1 MSDRKVRKNKAAQ
14 PSVLENPATVAE
26 PQGAAEFHIPET
38 LVAPCAVETASV
50 EALEMVA
57 TAPVV
62 VDSAELAEIVA
73 RAAEPA
79 PAIVTAEAAPATA
92 IQSIEQ
98 EGPTIM
104 TDQINETIEN
114 TNQAGRV
121 AADRFQS
128 AFGDI
133 NERAKTGME
142 KSAKVMEEMTEL
154 TRGNVEALVA
164 SSKVA
169 ARGVESLTQEAAD
182 FGRRSFEGA
191 SAAMKSFT
199 EVKSASDF
207 FRLQSDFARAQFDAM
222 VSESSKLS
230 ETMLKLA
237 GDVAQ
242 PLTNRYTVAA
252 ERVKTLAN

>member
-1 MSDRKVRKNKAAQ
+1 MSDRKARKNKAAQ
-14 PSVLENPATVAE
+14 HSVLENPAVAAE
-26 PQGAAEFHIPET
+26 LQGGAEFHVPET
-38 LVAPCAVETASV
+38 LVAPCAIETAPV
-50 EALEMVA
+50 EALEIVA
-57 TAPVV
+57 AAPVAI
-62 VDSAELAEIVA
+62 DPAELAQA
-73 RAAEPA
+73 
-79 PAIVTAEAAPATA
+79 VTAEAAPAEA
-92 IQSIEQ
+92 AHSIEQ
-98 EGPTIM
+98 EGPTVM

-114 TNQAGRV
+114 TTQAGRV
-121 AADRFQS
+121 AADRFQA
-128 AFGDI
+128 AFGDV
-133 NERAKTGME
+133 NARAKTGME

-169 ARGVESLTQEAAD
+169 ARGVETLTQEVAD
-182 FGRRSFEGA
+182 FNRRSFEEA
-191 SAAMKSFT
+191 STTLKSFT
-199 EVKSASDF
+199 EVKTAADF